1 MTPINAR
8 PHVVEWMLNVS
19 FTSQIPH
26 KLLKYNLLV
35 ITMVHPMAVAPV
47 FVAVLVILAI
57 VFSRGKKEPETL
69 EEAPKHHKR
78 EEDAPTEIPTA
89 SSGGRKKKRRSKKK
103 STKSESEKEGA
114 ESEEETEAESPK
126 PEAVAA
132 AAPAKVEPKKSS
144 PVEPVKPLAAV
155 PTVADDSDSSSDE
168 DEAPKPKKAIKK
180 PAAVKKQASDELA
193 PTTTVAASSSHF
205 DGWAVVEDKK
215 GKAKLQKKAEAAAA
229 AAAEAEAVAA
239 AVAAAAAKKQS
250 KAAAAV
256 IESEPAVTPVPEEP
270 VTPPAPV
277 VEMITHELTV
287 DSKKVGLL
295 IGPKGV
301 TKTGIQ
307 NATAT
312 TIQMPKTDKDAPAG
326 PVSIS
331 VTGPELGVKKAVQA
345 LNELIT
351 KGYCALLAPEDFQ
364 ESYVAVHP
372 KYLKDIIGK
381 SGSVVKALSSHTG
394 VKITIPDNIKA
405 PGPDGKVSKIKIGL
419 TGQREKVS
427 LARALIKDLTKYYH
441 TTVTHPGLVHAELEI
456 PANYFNYIIGA
467 KGSEIKNIQG
477 THKVSVYIPDADSA
491 NPNVIVVGE
500 PQNVIAAQSHIE
512 KLITRADER
521 AAAAAAAAAEAAA
534 AIPAAP
540 KPSATPAAPATIGGN
555 AIGATVGGGPGWN
568 TTNVRKPKDE
578 DDEPEEGWVRDYA
591 PTGGFSLNF
600 TSILSENT
608 KFNPVSVQP
617 APVAVAGV
625 TMPAPIEKPVGP
637 APSSAWNNLSSA
649 WNN

>member
-1 MTPINAR
+1 
-8 PHVVEWMLNVS
+8 
-19 FTSQIPH
+19 
-26 KLLKYNLLV
+26 
-35 ITMVHPMAVAPV
+35 MAVAPV

-78 EEDAPTEIPTA
+78 EEDAPTEIPSA

-103 STKSESEKEGA
+103 SAKSESEKEGA

-239 AVAAAAAKKQS
+239 AIAIAAAKKQS
-250 KAAAAV
+250 KAAAAA
-256 IESEPAVTPVPEEP
+256 IESEPVTPVPEEP

-500 PQNVIAAQSHIE
+500 PENVIAAQSHIE

-540 KPSATPAAPATIGGN
+540 KPAATPAAPATIGGN

>member
-256 IESEPAVTPVPEEP
+256 IESEPVTPVPEEP